1 MGYSFSL
8 WYTSFLH
15 ARKIRPGGCP
25 WTLGTVN
32 NLIEKLREYFSRKE
46 TIDLAL
52 LFGSQA
58 RLAASES
65 SDIDIGVLFKAP
77 PRIFDVGLI
86 VEELESSFHRKI
98 DLVDLQGL
106 ESSDPSLAYQIA
118 CEGIVLTG
126 RYPGNFHRLKTR
138 SFLSYFDMRD
148 FLEKA
153 RADLDSRIDRGDF
166 GRPIHA

>member
-1 MGYSFSL
+1 
-8 WYTSFLH
+8 
-15 ARKIRPGGCP
+15 
-25 WTLGTVN
+25 VN
-32 NLIEKLREYFSRKE
+32 NLIEKLRDYFSRRE

-58 RLAASES
+58 RLTASPA

-77 PRIFDVGLI
+77 PRVLDVGLI

-106 ESSDPSLAYQIA
+106 ESSDPLLGYQIA
-118 CEGIVLTG
+118 CEGIALRADT
-126 RYPGNFHRLKTR
+126 PGIFTDFKTR
-138 SFLSYFDMRD
+138 AFLSYFDMRD